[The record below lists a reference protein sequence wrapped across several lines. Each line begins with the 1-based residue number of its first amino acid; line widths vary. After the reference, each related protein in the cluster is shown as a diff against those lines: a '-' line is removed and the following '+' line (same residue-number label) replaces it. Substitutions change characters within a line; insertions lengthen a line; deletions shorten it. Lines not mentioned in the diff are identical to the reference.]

1 MPEVPMSDEAM
12 KCNGPIEITFDVT
25 GASESVVFSG
35 FMDAPRGSD
44 SELKGLFDWKCRS
57 CESSNRDILTFK
69 PQQVFLVHW
78 QCPHCSQVTVVKFRS
93 RAMAEWV
100 TQHTLATTGQA
111 FCDLAQDEAVDQTC
125 GRDGRRARRR
135 GQRLF
140 AWIAVPA
147 LIGIIALALGDW
159 RRLKSC
165 SAFGLRGTR
174 AQTTSAPFARLK
186 GYWFSQA
193 EGRVLCFTHVDLAS
207 GMGKYTVISRQGGP
221 SGEVHF
227 EVVHEEAAGDRI
239 IIRAIGG
246 GPDPAT
252 SHADRSEATLY
263 IDKHN
268 DSLVWAEVR
277 QGKPAVVVYQRA
289 GRNPL
294 R

>member
-1 MPEVPMSDEAM
+1 MSDETM
-12 KCNGPIEITFDVT
+12 KCSDPIEITFDVT
-25 GASESVVFSG
+25 GPSESVAFLG
-35 FMDAPRGSD
+35 FVDAPCGSE
-44 SELKGLFDWKCRS
+44 SELRGLFDWKCRS

-69 PQQVFLVHW
+69 PQQVFLAHW

-100 TQHTLATTGQA
+100 AQHTLATTGQA
-111 FCDLAQDEAVDQTC
+111 FCDLAEDDAVDQTC

-165 SAFGLRGTR
+165 SALALRGGREQMTL
-174 AQTTSAPFARLK
+174 APLARLK
-186 GYWFSQA
+186 GYWFSPT
-193 EGRVLCFTHVDLAS
+193 ESRVLCFTHVNLAS
-207 GMGKYTVISRQGGP
+207 GMGKYTMISRQDGP

-227 EVVHEEAAGDRI
+227 EVVHEEAAADRI
-239 IIRAIGG
+239 IIRAVDR
-246 GPDPAT
+246 GPDAAT
-252 SHADRSEATLY
+252 SYAGAGTDHPEATLY
-263 IDKHN
+263 IDKRN
-268 DSLVWAEVR
+268 GSLVWAEVR

-289 GRNPL
+289 GKNPL